1 MPFRIPFADIGK
13 KALKTDL
20 GAKGKGMKLRLW
32 EERYGWK
39 IDVCVADWSGIRE
52 KDRGEIGYYMQFDY
66 GDDSDDWTSYHCT
79 VNVVD
84 GSILEAYIGY
94 LI

>member
-39 IDVCVADWSGIRE
+39 IDLCVADWSGIRE

-66 GDDSDDWTSYHCT
+66 GDRKS
-79 VNVVD
+79 VV
-84 GSILEAYIGY
+84 
-94 LI
+94 